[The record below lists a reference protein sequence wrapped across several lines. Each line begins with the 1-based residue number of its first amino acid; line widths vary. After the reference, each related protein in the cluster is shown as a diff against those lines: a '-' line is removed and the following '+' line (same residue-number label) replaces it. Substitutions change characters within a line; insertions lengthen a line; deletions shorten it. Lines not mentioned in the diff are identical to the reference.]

1 MVRLA
6 KYTTLVLC
14 IITSLLVTTAQLA
27 CKSGSFSPP
36 PSIPAMYYQCLEAD
50 PNSLVNAY
58 YTHYLDRS
66 IAQMIYDGGVF
77 VLKNIELTLP
87 QVERLRKESCV
98 WVGLVKCLVTNIAD
112 CMRFKPGEKVDVV
125 GTNKGASPEF
135 IGITFV
141 DCYVIPTGSLQLP
154 AEGDSQLVIA
164 GY

>member
-1 MVRLA
+1 MV
-6 KYTTLVLC
+6 VSLC
-14 IITSLLVTTAQLA
+14 AITSQLA

-77 VLKNIELTLP
+77 VLKNIELTIP
-87 QVERLRKESCV
+87 QIERLRNESCV
-98 WVGLVKCLVTNIAD
+98 WVGLVKCLVANIAD
-112 CMRFKPGEKVDVV
+112 CTRFKPGEKIDVV
-125 GTNKGASPEF
+125 GTNKGASAEF

-141 DCYVIPTGSLQLP
+141 DCYVIPAGSLQLP
-154 AEGDSQLVIA
+154 ADNSSQLVIA